1 MPAQLPAP
9 SVAALSRYID
19 RFLFADGW
27 RVTDIRPAGAG
38 VGYEVTLTKEAEPH
52 RGRSV
57 SGTAPSAGEATFIAC
72 GSARHLEARDEL
84 D

>member
-1 MPAQLPAP
+1 MSSQSDAP
-9 SVAALSRYID
+9 TIAALSRYID

-27 RVTDIRPAGAG
+27 RVTGVHARGAGA
-38 VGYEVTLTKEAEPH
+38 GYEVTLTKEADPH

-72 GSARHLEARDEL
+72 GFARRLEARDAQS
-84 D
+84 